1 MDARQYLEQVYD
13 MKNHIKRLNQE
24 LDSYRELASSMPGCN
39 LDERINKQRSTE
51 APFVKYIYK
60 IMDLE
65 DEIKTETGRLEI
77 MKLEIGHQINMLEDT
92 NERLVLRYRYLV
104 CMPWNEIADR
114 LHYSIR
120 YVYKIHGRALQ
131 HFEKRTP

>member
-1 MDARQYLEQVYD
+1 
-13 MKNHIKRLNQE
+13 
-24 LDSYRELASSMPGCN
+24 
-39 LDERINKQRSTE
+39 
-51 APFVKYIYK
+51 
-60 IMDLE
+60 
-65 DEIKTETGRLEI
+65 

-104 CMPWNEIADR
+104 CMPWDEIAGR

>member
-1 MDARQYLEQVYD
+1 MTERDYLEQVWD
-13 MKNHIKRLNQE
+13 TKNHIRHLNLE
-24 LDSYRELASSMPGCN
+24 LESYRELAGTVPGCGYE
-39 LDERINKQRSTE
+39 ERLNKQRSTE

-65 DEIKTETGRLEI
+65 EEIKTESGRLEI

-92 NERLVLRYRYLV
+92 NERLVLRYRYL
-104 CMPWNEIADR
+104 CCLPWDEIAAR
-114 LHYSIR
+114 LHYSKR
-120 YVYKIHGRALQ
+120 YIYKIHGRALQ